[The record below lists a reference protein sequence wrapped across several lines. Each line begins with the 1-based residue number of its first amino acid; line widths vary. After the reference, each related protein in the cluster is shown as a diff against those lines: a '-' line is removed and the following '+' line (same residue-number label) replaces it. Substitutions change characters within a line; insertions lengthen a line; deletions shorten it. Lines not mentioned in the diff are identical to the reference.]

1 MNTINTNLIELANK
15 TTQTDGDYPT
25 AISELSLYRR
35 SRATEPMHCLHGFG
49 LAITIQGGKS
59 VTLGDKVLD
68 YSPGKALLTTVD
80 VPVVSHITRAS
91 TVEPYIGMLLLI
103 EAESVVRLAAKMDLP
118 ITKKEDTFHA
128 MSIETLDDGLHDAL
142 VRLLKLLDEPTLIP
156 HLFPLIQEEII
167 MRLLA
172 GAHGSKL
179 RHFVTKESPSQKIVQ
194 AIAWLKVNFTQIM
207 RVNDLAANAYMS
219 PSVFRRHFKN
229 ITGMSPVQYQ
239 KQLRLQKAR
248 QLMLNQ
254 KLDVGST
261 AIQVGYE
268 SVSQFNR
275 EYGRLFG
282 NPPFRDIKK
291 MTNSNVNTQHLQGSD
306 LYVSRR

>member
-1 MNTINTNLIELANK
+1 
-15 TTQTDGDYPT
+15 
-25 AISELSLYRR
+25 
-35 SRATEPMHCLHGFG
+35 MHCLHGFG

-91 TVEPYIGMLLLI
+91 IVEPYIGMLLLI

-128 MSIETLDDGLHDAL
+128 MSIETLDDGLHNAL

-156 HLFPLIQEEII
+156 HLSPLIQEEII

-229 ITGMSPVQYQ
+229 MTGMSPVQYQ

-291 MTNSNVNTQHLQGSD
+291 MTNSSVNTQHLQGSD
-306 LYVSRR
+306 L